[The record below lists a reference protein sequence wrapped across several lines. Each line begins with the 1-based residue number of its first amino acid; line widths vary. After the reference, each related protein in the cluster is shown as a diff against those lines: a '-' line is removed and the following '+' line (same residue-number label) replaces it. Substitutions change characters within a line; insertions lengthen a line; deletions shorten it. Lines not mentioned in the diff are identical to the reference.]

1 MRQGA
6 VLVATPVFRI
16 YSITVISEG
25 KLKVNLRREIK
36 KEWMHLDDKEFTQL
50 AKNLQVYL
58 EREKTFAI
66 NPLRMEEFERGV
78 SIARELFPD
87 GQIEIKDDPLQMGA
101 KIMCVDDTDILMR
114 GEREIN
120 LFCEM
125 ISLADNFEIYP
136 VSENTIRFSA
146 VFQNALTNI
155 G

>member
-1 MRQGA
+1 M
-6 VLVATPVFRI
+6 VSLFRI
-16 YSITVISEG
+16 CSITVISEG
-25 KLKVNLRREIK
+25 KPNLKREIK
-36 KEWMHLDDKEFTQL
+36 KEWMHLNDKEFTQL
-50 AKNLQVYL
+50 TENLQAYL
-58 EREKTFAI
+58 EREKTFVI

-78 SIARELFPD
+78 SIASELFPD
-87 GQIEIKDDPLQMGA
+87 SKIEIKDDPLQMGA
-101 KIMCVDDTDILMR
+101 KIIHVEDTDILMR

>member
-1 MRQGA
+1 
-6 VLVATPVFRI
+6 
-16 YSITVISEG
+16 
-25 KLKVNLRREIK
+25 
-36 KEWMHLDDKEFTQL
+36 MHLDDKEFTQL

-87 GQIEIKDDPLQMGA
+87 SKIEIKDDPLQMGA

-125 ISLADNFEIYP
+125 ISLSDNFEIYP

>member
-1 MRQGA
+1 
-6 VLVATPVFRI
+6 
-16 YSITVISEG
+16 
-25 KLKVNLRREIK
+25 
-36 KEWMHLDDKEFTQL
+36 MHLDDKEFTQL

-101 KIMCVDDTDILMR
+101 KIMCVEDTDILMR

>member
-1 MRQGA
+1 M
-6 VLVATPVFRI
+6 
-16 YSITVISEG
+16 
-25 KLKVNLRREIK
+25 EIK

-50 AKNLQVYL
+50 AKNLKVYL

-125 ISLADNFEIYP
+125 ISLSDNFEIYP

>member
-1 MRQGA
+1 M
-6 VLVATPVFRI
+6 
-16 YSITVISEG
+16 
-25 KLKVNLRREIK
+25 N
-36 KEWMHLDDKEFTQL
+36 DKEFTQFTE
-50 AKNLQVYL
+50 NLQAYL
-58 EREKTFAI
+58 EREKTFVI

-78 SIARELFPD
+78 NIASELFPD
-87 GQIEIKDDPLQMGA
+87 SKIEIKDDPLQMGA
-101 KIMCVDDTDILMR
+101 KIIHVEDTDILMR

-146 VFQNALTNI
+146 VFQEVLTNI